1 MFEEL
6 KDVIQ
11 NLKEKADATDVKK
24 AKPKTQRHH
33 PTSSM
38 RRGPRRNLPR
48 ARDVSVKIEH
58 LASRSII

>member
-11 NLKEKADATDVKK
+11 NLREKTDANVKK
-24 AKPKTQRHH
+24 AKPKAQRHH
-33 PTSSM
+33 PTLSM
-38 RRGPRRNLPR
+38 RRDSRGNLPR
-48 ARDVSVKIEH
+48 ARDVSVKIER